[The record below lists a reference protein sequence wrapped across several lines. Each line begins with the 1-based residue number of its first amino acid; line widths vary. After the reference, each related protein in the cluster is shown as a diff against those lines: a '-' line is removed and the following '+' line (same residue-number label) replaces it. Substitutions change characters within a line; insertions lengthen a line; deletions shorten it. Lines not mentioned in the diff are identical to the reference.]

1 MVRLAIWAHI
11 PYSNVINGTVS
22 FGSVSRMVVV
32 LTFKGAL
39 TFVLGGKAE

>member
-11 PYSNVINGTVS
+11 PYSNVINGTIS
-22 FGSVSRMVVV
+22 FGSVSKMVFV
-32 LTFKGAL
+32 LTFKGTL

>member
-1 MVRLAIWAHI
+1 MEDKLTIWTNA
-11 PYSNVINGTVS
+11 INGIVGV
-22 FGSVSRMVVV
+22 GSVSRMVLV